1 MRTSAI
7 IAVLLIL
14 TVFSA
19 VPARAADRYYTFMGI
34 TGGGGINRISYSGW
48 VENSQQ
54 NLDITGSYY
63 STGLSVCTVV
73 DQVIGEFTMQYMSNS
88 GSGDVE
94 TSVSHMYLS
103 IAGKYFYSLSR
114 AFHLTAGAGIYCDAP
129 PATLDYEGGGG
140 MLALAGTMIRF
151 SDDVMFMVEATAR
164 YGTFGLGEGSTK
176 ISYGAAASLVYS
188 VGRI

>member
-1 MRTSAI
+1 MRISAT

-14 TVFSA
+14 SVFSA
-19 VPARAADRYYTFMGI
+19 VPARAADRYYTYMGI

-48 VENSQQ
+48 VDDSRR

-63 STGLSVCTVV
+63 STGLSVCTVIN
-73 DQVIGEFTMQYMSNS
+73 QVIGEFTAQYQSNSNS
-88 GSGDVE
+88 GEVE
-94 TSVSHMYLS
+94 TSVSTLYLS

-114 AFHLTAGAGIYCDAP
+114 VFHLTAGAGLYGDMP

-140 MLALAGTMIRF
+140 VLALAGTMIRF
-151 SDDVMFMVEATAR
+151 SADVMFMAEATAR
-164 YGTFGLGEGSTK
+164 YGTFGLGEGSSK
-176 ISYGAAASLVYS
+176 ISYGAAVSLVYN

>member
-7 IAVLLIL
+7 IAVLLFL
-14 TVFSA
+14 SAFSA
-19 VPARAADRYYTFMGI
+19 APARAADRYYTYMGI

-63 STGLSVCTVV
+63 STGLSVCTVIN
-73 DQVIGEFTMQYMSNS
+73 QVIGEFTVQYLSNS
-88 GSGDVE
+88 NGGDVE

-103 IAGKYFYSLSR
+103 IAGKYFYSLSSI
-114 AFHLTAGAGIYCDAP
+114 FHLTAGAGLYTDAP
-129 PATLDYEGGGG
+129 PATLGYSGGGG
-140 MLALAGTMIRF
+140 VLALAGTMIRIT
-151 SDDVMFMVEATAR
+151 SDVMFMAEATAR

>member
-1 MRTSAI
+1 MRISAT
-7 IAVLLIL
+7 IAVLLSL
-14 TVFSA
+14 SVFSA

-34 TGGGGINRISYSGW
+34 TGAAASTGYPTRIGRRTRSR
-48 VENSQQ
+48 

-73 DQVIGEFTMQYMSNS
+73 DQVIGEVTVQYLSNSNS
-88 GSGDVE
+88 GDVD

-114 AFHLTAGAGIYCDAP
+114 VFHLTTGAGIYCDSP